1 MQHDLVLGELVAAG
15 AGDLLERALEAR
27 IVEHLDPPAPVA
39 HEVVVVLAVRER
51 RLEARHTAAEVDAM
65 NEAELRQPLE
75 HAVDA
80 CDPHLAA
87 VGPQAVEELLRG
99 HAAVLALEV
108 RDDRLAGA
116 ARPGAG
122 PA

>member
-1 MQHDLVLGELVAAG
+1 MLRELVAAR
-15 AGDLLERALEAR
+15 AGDLLERALEAGV
-27 IVEHLDPPAPVA
+27 VEHLDPSARVA
-39 HEVVVVLAVRER
+39 HEVVVVLASRESG
-51 RLEARHTAAEVDAM
+51 LEAGHAAAEVDAVH
-65 NEAELRQPLE
+65 EAEVRQPVE

-80 CDPHLAA
+80 RDPHLLA

-116 ARPGAG
+116 ARSGAG
-122 PA
+122 AT